1 MGSAGPQVRRPAV
14 SSAAAFGPAASALV
28 RRKAQAPWYAPG
40 VVTLGLAA
48 LAFLAFL
55 VSMLADSRSF
65 RNAVFLGLALAL
77 GTLGL
82 ADRLADMPGRL
93 GHLLLLGLVVLVA
106 LGPFIA
112 ACYLVGNGITM
123 ARRER
128 PRLANLLPL
137 VAGAGIL
144 AVIGLDIAA
153 ERTGSVKLGLLA
165 TVATLVFGYV
175 SFLLVS
181 YVLYAWLYGQITSLM
196 SRADYVI
203 VLGTG
208 LGKNGQVTP
217 LLASRLER
225 GRRVW
230 AALAARGGHPV
241 MIVSGGQGSDE
252 QVPEARAMAA
262 YLIERGFPADRLAC
276 EDRSSTTEEN
286 LAFSKAIMDA
296 AGPASSRRK
305 GARCVIVTSN
315 YHVFRT
321 AMIAR
326 KTGIRGQVTGARTAG
341 YFWPSAMLREFAAV
355 FLLYRVA
362 NFGICAVLALAPV
375 AYAVAERI

>member
-1 MGSAGPQVRRPAV
+1 V
-14 SSAAAFGPAASALV
+14 F
-28 RRKAQAPWYAPG
+28 
-40 VVTLGLAA
+40 TLGLAVVA
-48 LAFLAFL
+48 LVAFFAS
-55 VSMLADSRSF
+55 VVADSRSF

-82 ADRLADMPGRL
+82 ADRLAETPGRQ
-93 GHLLLLGLVVLVA
+93 GHLLLLALVLLVA
-106 LGPFIA
+106 LVPFVVALSLI
-112 ACYLVGNGITM
+112 GNGVTM

-128 PRLANLLPL
+128 LRPANLLPL

-144 AVIGLDIAA
+144 AVIGLDLAA
-153 ERTGSVKLGLLA
+153 DRTGSVKLGLLA
-165 TVATLVFGYV
+165 TVATLVFGYA

-181 YVLYAWLYGQITSLM
+181 YVIYAWLYGQLAGLM

-208 LGKNGQVTP
+208 LGKHGQVTP

-225 GRRVW
+225 GRAVW
-230 AALAARGGHPV
+230 TALAARGRHPA

-252 QVPEARAMAA
+252 QLPEALAMAA
-262 YLIERGFPADRLAC
+262 YLIKRGFPADRLAC
-276 EDRSSTTEEN
+276 EDQSSTTEEN
-286 LAFSKAIMDA
+286 LAFSKAIIDA
-296 AGPASSRRK
+296 ARPAHSEKRGP
-305 GARCVIVTSN
+305 RCVIVTSN

-321 AMIAR
+321 AIIAR

-341 YFWPSAMLREFAAV
+341 YYWPTAMLREFAAV
-355 FLLYRVA
+355 FLLYRFV
-362 NFGICAVLALAPV
+362 NLGICSVLVLAPV

>member
-1 MGSAGPQVRRPAV
+1 V
-14 SSAAAFGPAASALV
+14 F
-28 RRKAQAPWYAPG
+28 
-40 VVTLGLAA
+40 TLGLAA
-48 LAFLAFL
+48 LAFAAFL
-55 VSMLADSRSF
+55 ASVVADSRSF
-65 RNAVFLGLALAL
+65 RNAVFLGLALTL

-93 GHLLLLGLVVLVA
+93 GHLLLLGLVLLVA
-106 LGPFIA
+106 LGPFMV
-112 ACYLVGNGITM
+112 ACYLIGNGVTM

-128 PRLANLLPL
+128 LRPANLLPL

-144 AVIGLDIAA
+144 AVIGLDLAA
-153 ERTGSVKLGLLA
+153 DQTRSVKLGLLA
-165 TVATLVFGYV
+165 TVTTLVFGYV

-181 YVLYAWLYGQITSLM
+181 YVIYAWLYGQVAGLM
-196 SRADYVI
+196 SRAEYVI

-208 LGKNGQVTP
+208 LGKRGQVTP

-225 GRRVW
+225 GRDVW
-230 AALAARGGHPV
+230 TALAARGGRPV

-252 QVPEARAMAA
+252 LVPEAEAMAA
-262 YLIERGFPADRLAC
+262 YLIERGFPADQLAC

-296 AGPASSRRK
+296 ASSASSIK
-305 GARCVIVTSN
+305 SGPRCVIVTSN

-321 AMIAR
+321 AIIAR

-341 YFWPSAMLREFAAV
+341 YYWPTAMLREFAAV
-355 FLLYRVA
+355 FLRYGVVNL
-362 NFGICAVLALAPV
+362 GICTVLALAPV
-375 AYAVAERI
+375 AYAVAERT